1 MLTSPM
7 YIQTQYNGL
16 FANGCLFTGRVSLL
30 EMMTLSVISIFS
42 IYRRP
47 FGKLS
52 DSPGTA
58 SRDHFGDWQQPTEP
72 FRLRHR

>member
-7 YIQTQYNGL
+7 YIQTQYSGP
-16 FANGCLFTGRVSLL
+16 FANGCLVTGRVSLL
-30 EMMTLSVISIFS
+30 EMMTLTVISIFS

-52 DSPGTA
+52 GNPAMA
-58 SRDHFGDWQQPTEP
+58 SRDHFGDWQRPAEP